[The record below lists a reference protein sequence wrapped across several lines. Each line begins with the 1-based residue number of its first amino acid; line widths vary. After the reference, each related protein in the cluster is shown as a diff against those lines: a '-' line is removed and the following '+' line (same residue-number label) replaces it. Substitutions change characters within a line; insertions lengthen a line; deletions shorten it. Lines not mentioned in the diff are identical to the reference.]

1 MKDRILIVDDSRLSI
16 HMLEDLLADDYDVDS
31 VMSGEECFERL
42 PVFRPEL
49 VLLDI
54 VMPGIDGYD
63 VCRQIKASAMGA
75 FIQVILIS
83 GRASSGERLRGYQL
97 GADDYLVKPF
107 DPDEL
112 LAKIRIHFR
121 LHRHMKDLWAAN
133 NRIQRFNAK
142 LERLIESR
150 TREVVETR
158 DVAVFALAKLADSR
172 DPETGDHLD
181 RMRDYCRLLA
191 EQLHRKGPYRDQ
203 VDSQFVEDIYRS
215 SPLHDIGKVGI
226 PDAILLKPGRLT
238 PEEFNVM
245 KTHTTI
251 GAQALHQAAEQSSY
265 GDFLTMAETIA
276 RYHHERYNG
285 RGYPEGL
292 VGDAIPLAARIA
304 ALADVYDA
312 LTSARVY
319 KPAFSPEKAEDLI
332 TKQRGEQFDPHI
344 VDAFLACQPEFFSLV
359 RAPICSRE
367 LDLVGAGDE
376 T

>member
-1 MKDRILIVDDSRLSI
+1 MKDRILIVDDSQLSVS
-16 HMLEDLLADDYDVDS
+16 MLRDLLADEYEVEHAFT
-31 VMSGEECFERL
+31 GEECLEKL
-42 PVFRPEL
+42 PILRPEL

-63 VCRQIKASAMGA
+63 VCRQIKASPMGA

-83 GRASSGERLRGYQL
+83 GKAAPVERLKGYQY

-107 DPDEL
+107 DPEEL
-112 LAKIRIHFR
+112 RAKIHIHFR
-121 LHRHMKDLWAAN
+121 LHRHMKDLWIAN
-133 NRIQRFNAK
+133 NRIQKFNAR
-142 LERLIESR
+142 LERLVDDR

-158 DVAVFALAKLADSR
+158 DIAVFALAKLADSR
-172 DPETGDHLD
+172 DPETGEHLE
-181 RMRDYCRLLA
+181 RMRAYCRILA
-191 EQLHRKGPYRDQ
+191 EQLSREGSYQNQ
-203 VDSQFVEDIYRS
+203 VDAQFVEDIYRS

-238 PEEFNVM
+238 AEEFNVM

-251 GAQALHQAAEQSSY
+251 GAKALHEAAAKSSY
-265 GDFLTMAETIA
+265 GGFLAMAETIA

-292 VGDAIPLAARIA
+292 AGDEIPLPARVA

-319 KPAFSPEKAEDLI
+319 KPAFSPEKAQDLI
-332 TKQRGEQFDPHI
+332 VEQRGEHFDPVV
-344 VDAFLACQPEFFSLV
+344 VDAFLSCEEQFFSLV
-359 RAPICSRE
+359 RAPGAARNPA
-367 LDLVGAGDE
+367 LVACGG
-376 T
+376 

>member
-1 MKDRILIVDDSRLSI
+1 MKDRILIVDDSRVTVGILQ
-16 HMLEDLLADDYDVDS
+16 DLLADDYELEQAF
-31 VMSGEECFERL
+31 SGEECLEKM
-42 PVFRPEL
+42 PIFRPEL

-54 VMPGIDGYD
+54 VMPGINGYE
-63 VCRQIKASAMGA
+63 VCRKIKTSPLGT

-83 GRASSGERLRGYQL
+83 GKALAAERLRGYEF

-107 DPDEL
+107 DHAEL

-121 LHRHMKDLWAAN
+121 LHKHMKDLWAAN
-133 NRIQRFNAK
+133 NRIQKFNAELEK
-142 LERLIESR
+142 LVEAR

-172 DPETGDHLD
+172 DPETGEHLE
-181 RMRDYCRLLA
+181 RMRTYCRVLA
-191 EQLHRKGPYRDQ
+191 EQMSREGAYRDEING
-203 VDSQFVEDIYRS
+203 QFIEDIYRS

-245 KTHTTI
+245 KTHTI
-251 GAQALHQAAEQSSY
+251 VGAKALRQAAAQSSY
-265 GDFLTMAETIA
+265 GGFLKMAEQIA

-292 VGDAIPLAARIA
+292 TGEDIPLCARIA

-319 KPAFSPEKAEDLI
+319 KPAFTPEKAQELI
-332 TKQRGEQFDPHI
+332 VREKGEHFDPHI
-344 VDAFLACQPEFFSLV
+344 VDGFLACEKRFFALV
-359 RAPICSRE
+359 RPMPGANRE
-367 LDLVGAGDE
+367 ALATSYGA
-376 T
+376 

>member
-16 HMLEDLLADDYDVDS
+16 HMLEDLLANDYELES
-31 VMSGEECFERL
+31 AQSGEECLDKL
-42 PVFRPEL
+42 PLFRPEL

-83 GRASSGERLRGYQL
+83 GKASAAERLRGYQL

-112 LAKIRIHFR
+112 QAKIRIHFR
-121 LHRHMKDLWAAN
+121 LHRHMKELWAAN
-133 NRIQRFNAK
+133 NRIQKFNSRLEK
-142 LERLIESR
+142 LVECR

-158 DVAVFALAKLADSR
+158 DMAVFALAKLADSR

-181 RMRDYCRLLA
+181 RMRDYCRILA
-191 EQLHRKGPYRDQ
+191 EELLREGVFGDQ
-203 VDSQFVEDIYRS
+203 IDAQFVEDIYRS

-251 GAQALHQAAEQSSY
+251 GARALREAAEQSSY
-265 GDFLTMAETIA
+265 GGFLTMAEIIA
-276 RYHHERYNG
+276 KYHHERYNG

-292 VGDAIPLAARIA
+292 VGDTIPLAARIA
-304 ALADVYDA
+304 SVADVYDA

-319 KPAFSPEKAEDLI
+319 KPAFLPEKAEELI
-332 TKQRGEQFDPHI
+332 SQQRGEQFDPRV
-344 VDAFLACQPEFFSLV
+344 VDAFLARQTEFFALV
-359 RAPICSRE
+359 RPGYTTRVAE
-367 LDLVGAGDE
+367 LVGAE
-376 T
+376 A

>member
-1 MKDRILIVDDSRLSI
+1 MKDRILIVDDSRVTVG
-16 HMLEDLLADDYDVDS
+16 MLEDLLAGDYELEQAF
-31 VMSGEECFERL
+31 SGEECLEKL
-42 PVFRPEL
+42 SVFRPEL

-63 VCRQIKASAMGA
+63 VCQKIKASPLGG

-83 GRASSGERLRGYQL
+83 GKASAAERLRGYAF

-107 DPDEL
+107 DPAEL
-112 LAKIRIHFR
+112 LAKIQIHFR
-121 LHRHMKDLWAAN
+121 LHKHMKDLWAAN
-133 NRIQRFNAK
+133 NRIQKFNAELEK
-142 LERLIESR
+142 LVDAR

-172 DPETGDHLD
+172 DPETGEHLE
-181 RMRDYCRLLA
+181 RMRMYCRILA
-191 EQLHRKGPYRDQ
+191 EQMGREGPHQETIDE
-203 VDSQFVEDIYRS
+203 QFIEDVYRS

-251 GAQALHQAAEQSSY
+251 GAKALRQAAAQSSY
-265 GDFLTMAETIA
+265 GGFLKMAELIA
-276 RYHHERYNG
+276 RHHHERYNG
-285 RGYPEGL
+285 HGYPEGL
-292 VGDAIPLAARIA
+292 AGEDIPLPARIA

-319 KPAFSPEKAEDLI
+319 KPAFTPEKARELI
-332 TKQRGEQFDPHI
+332 VEQRGEQFDPNV
-344 VDAFLACQPEFFSLV
+344 VDAFSSCQDEFISLIRPPSAVDREALLA
-359 RAPICSRE
+359 AH
-367 LDLVGAGDE
+367 GA
-376 T
+376 

>member
-1 MKDRILIVDDSRLSI
+1 MKDRILIVDDCRVSVSI
-16 HMLEDLLADDYDVDS
+16 LEDLLAGDYELEQAF
-31 VMSGEECFERL
+31 SGEECLEKL
-42 PVFRPEL
+42 PIFRPEL

-63 VCRQIKASAMGA
+63 VCRKIKSSPMGA

-83 GRASSGERLRGYQL
+83 GKASAAERLRGYQF

-107 DPDEL
+107 DHAEL

-121 LHRHMKDLWAAN
+121 LHKHMKDLWAAN
-133 NRIQRFNAK
+133 NRIQKFNTELEK
-142 LERLIESR
+142 LVDAR

-172 DPETGDHLD
+172 DPETGEHLE
-181 RMRDYCRLLA
+181 RMRTYCRILA
-191 EQLHRKGPYRDQ
+191 EHMKRQGPYRDE
-203 VDSQFVEDIYRS
+203 VDDQFIEDIYRS

-245 KTHTTI
+245 KTHTII
-251 GAQALHQAAEQSSY
+251 GAKALRQAAAQSSY
-265 GDFLTMAETIA
+265 GGFLAMAELIA
-276 RYHHERYNG
+276 RHHHERYNG
-285 RGYPEGL
+285 RGYPDGMA
-292 VGDAIPLAARIA
+292 GKDIPLSARIA

-319 KPAFSPEKAEDLI
+319 KPAFSPEKARELI
-332 TKQRGEQFDPHI
+332 REEKGEHFDPD
-344 VDAFLACQPEFFSLV
+344 VVEAFLNCEDQFFTLI
-359 RAPICSRE
+359 RPAAPARRE
-367 LDLVGAGDE
+367 ALLASQGS
-376 T
+376 